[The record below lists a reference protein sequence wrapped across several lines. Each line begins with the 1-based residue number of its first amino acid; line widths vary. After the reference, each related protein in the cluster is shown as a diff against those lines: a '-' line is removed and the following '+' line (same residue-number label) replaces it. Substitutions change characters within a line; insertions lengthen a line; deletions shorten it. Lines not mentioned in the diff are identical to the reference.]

1 MSKLKLTKT
10 ELKRQKDALKAFRRY
25 LPTLNV
31 KKKLLQKEANLVAA
45 QLQEARAQE
54 AESFAKSRNW
64 LGLLAGSFDVFSLVQ
79 LKAVELE
86 VEELAGLE
94 FPRFAGVQLEVA
106 EYDLYQTPFWVD
118 GALELIQQMLA
129 ERAKLWVLETK
140 SRLLAEELTT
150 TSQRINL
157 FEKVKIP
164 QTLAAIKMINT
175 YLDDQQTMAVGWA
188 LGAKKKIE
196 KAEANH
202 D

>member
-1 MSKLKLTKT
+1 MSKLRLTKT
-10 ELKRQKDALKAFRRY
+10 ELKRQKDGLKSFRRY

-31 KKKLLQKEANLVAA
+31 KKKLLQKEVNLVSQ
-45 QLQEARAQE
+45 QLADARAQE

-64 LGLLAGSFDVFSLVQ
+64 LGLLAGGFDIFSLVELQGVQ
-79 LKAVELE
+79 LG

-94 FPRFAGVQLEVA
+94 FPKFEAIQLKIA
-106 EYDLYQTPFWVD
+106 DYDLYQTPFWVD
-118 GALELIQQMLA
+118 GALELIQQLLE

-164 QTLAAIKMINT
+164 QTLVAIKTINT

-196 KAEANH
+196 KAEAEA
-202 D
+202 